1 MPKFQKNPNEL
12 TYGEALERLKKNP
25 NDPELQE
32 FKKINE
38 KFAETLQ
45 SLSEPKMLLPAIQSS
60 ESYLL
65 AEQTGLLRAIL
76 DRNEQKTLPD
86 EISYKFNNNRT
97 FIISRTEEI
106 AINFTTKRGSK
117 YMISLFEVF
126 EDCMEERGEISG
138 KYAEVAIPI
147 AEIIKRLAS
156 KGIRDVNKEWVV
168 SARSNLV
175 TSKIKPA
182 GAGDFVM
189 ISEFDNTIQGYKYKK
204 RVLI

>member
-1 MPKFQKNPNEL
+1 MPKFRKNPDEL
-12 TYGEALERLKKNP
+12 TYGESIERFKENP

-32 FKKINE
+32 FKKINK

-45 SLSEPKMLLPAIQSS
+45 SLSEPKMSLPYIQSS

-65 AEQTGLLRAIL
+65 AEQNGLLRAIL
-76 DRNEQKTLPD
+76 DQNEQKASPD

-138 KYAEVAIPI
+138 KYVEVAIPI
-147 AEIIKRLAS
+147 AEIIKRLVS